1 MKLIKL
7 ENTDKSVL
15 RDIKEQIVDVGIK
28 IRQYYERK
36 MNTIRTL
43 IHRQCISC
51 KNITSRKNKCLMCE
65 YCVYYDI
72 LKEINKE

>member
-7 ENTDKSVL
+7 ENTNKSVL
-15 RDIKEQIVDVGIK
+15 RDIKEQIVGVGIE

-43 IHRQCISC
+43 IHRQCIC
-51 KNITSRKNKCLMCE
+51 CINQNAKKNKCSKCE
-65 YCVYYDI
+65 YCVYYDF